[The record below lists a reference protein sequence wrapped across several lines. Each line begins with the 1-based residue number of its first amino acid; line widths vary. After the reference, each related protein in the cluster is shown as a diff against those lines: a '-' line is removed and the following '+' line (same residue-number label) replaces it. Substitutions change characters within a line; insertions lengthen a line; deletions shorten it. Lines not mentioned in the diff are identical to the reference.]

1 MNNTESIKTYI
12 LSPIKITPAD
22 DQTSDFITI
31 TPSPMRGVQTVDY
44 SPKESKISN
53 KQLSFRTTAIISA
66 ISIFSAAVLGGI
78 IENFETIQKFA
89 IKTGKDYVIPF
100 SKGLIDL
107 LLMHKV
113 IVGTVIGTVAV
124 TLILKLLQ
132 PKIESL
138 IQKIFNKR
146 FSNTQSSQEEQNS
159 NYRVR
164 FSEIN
169 NQHDDSTDEIITLG
183 EGRQDSKVQQEF
195 LIV

>member
-1 MNNTESIKTYI
+1 MNNTESIKTYL

-22 DQTSDFITI
+22 DQTSDFIAI

-53 KQLSFRTTAIISA
+53 KQLSFRTTAIISTV
-66 ISIFSAAVLGGI
+66 SILSAGIIGGI
-78 IENFETIQKFA
+78 AENFEA
-89 IKTGKDYVIPF
+89 IKQFAANIGANYVIPF
-100 SKGLIDL
+100 SKELLNL

-113 IVGTVIGTVAV
+113 IVGTVIGTVAG
-124 TLILKLLQ
+124 TFILKLLQ
-132 PKIESL
+132 PKIESWA
-138 IQKIFNKR
+138 QTIFNKR
-146 FSNTQSSQEEQNS
+146 FSSVQNSQEEQS
-159 NYRVR
+159 PNYRVR